1 MVSRDCFVPCPLF
14 VSQSLKGAPVPGRA
28 LLTAHPWGFVAVDTV
43 SWPWLSLSRSSCAP
57 VGELDSSP
65 LPEEQLVP
73 QAGIPRHSQAFPG
86 TANVPFR
93 THLPAAAPGIFSW
106 MTFQG
111 MGGRSPALIRCLP
124 VQGDAQRAFSGS

>member
-43 SWPWLSLSRSSCAP
+43 SWPWLSLSRSSRAP

-73 QAGIPRHSQAFPG
+73 QAGIPRHSQELQMCHSGLTSLQLLQGFFPG
-86 TANVPFR
+86 
-93 THLPAAAPGIFSW
+93 
-106 MTFQG
+106 
-111 MGGRSPALIRCLP
+111 
-124 VQGDAQRAFSGS
+124 